1 MSETISGQRCK
12 GARLTAI
19 AAFCTCYRGCQLLI
33 PAHCCSSNTNTHNN
47 YNNNTSLRHI
57 TQILPTRIKSL
68 QHSSAEH
75 LLHISAHLD
84 RQASLTCRFA
94 VGIEFP
100 SLPDF
105 APSKTCIRQP
115 TSHELYP
122 HLPTTKHTTNTS
134 SKWSTTLEPLPA
146 VAPATTVSY
155 SPTIPPSPGARC
167 LQRAR
172 HRVLRPALECLTRA
186 VDDDIFARQQQ
197 HLTILEHSLTSHS
210 QAATPLTRPASAPPR
225 VPPPATTAATRVTFP
240 ASAPSPPRRR
250 PATSAARPVTCPASA
265 PPPRLVLPV
274 VASAAVLPAVVR
286 SATSAARSVTLPVT
300 AVRAVP
306 ASAAD
311 TASSS
316 RVATAAVPVAVSA
329 AVSAASS
336 RAARPATLAVASAT

>member
-47 YNNNTSLRHI
+47 YNNTSLRHI

-122 HLPTTKHTTNTS
+122 HLNLTKHTTNTS

-155 SPTIPPSPGARC
+155 SLTIPPSPGARC
-167 LQRAR
+167 LQ
-172 HRVLRPALECLTRA
+172 
-186 VDDDIFARQQQ
+186 
-197 HLTILEHSLTSHS
+197 
-210 QAATPLTRPASAPPR
+210 
-225 VPPPATTAATRVTFP
+225 
-240 ASAPSPPRRR
+240 
-250 PATSAARPVTCPASA
+250 
-265 PPPRLVLPV
+265 
-274 VASAAVLPAVVR
+274 
-286 SATSAARSVTLPVT
+286 
-300 AVRAVP
+300 
-306 ASAAD
+306 
-311 TASSS
+311 
-316 RVATAAVPVAVSA
+316 
-329 AVSAASS
+329 
-336 RAARPATLAVASAT
+336 